1 VVSHVNALQRRGEP
15 WKCLWCK
22 TVNAGYASSNDPAT
36 ATLAELAG
44 DMSAHGLQFI
54 GSRPRTQARDTQ
66 RVLIVTS
73 NDIPG
78 YRITEVHGDV
88 LGLIVRARNYF
99 SNLGAQFRTLAGGE
113 VAGYTK
119 LLADSR
125 NQARERM
132 WLEAR
137 ARGANAV
144 IGMRFDPAC

>member
-1 VVSHVNALQRRGEP
+1 
-15 WKCLWCK
+15 
-22 TVNAGYASSNDPAT
+22 
-36 ATLAELAG
+36 
-44 DMSAHGLQFI
+44 MSAHGLQFI
-54 GSRPRTQARDTQ
+54 GTESSGQARDTQ

-99 SNLGAQFRTLAGGE
+99 SNVGAQFRTLAGGE

-144 IGMRFDPAC
+144 IAMRFDCNEIGDIMSEVACYGTAVTAEPLVGYPSQTPPG